1 MRKFWA
7 GPRDGASH
15 VASSAPS
22 VRYVYDRPL
31 PYARILR
38 IDVVAADGTVISSMT
53 KSYQPR
59 RGWVTE
65 SVADCA

>member
-1 MRKFWA
+1 MRRFWA
-7 GPRDGASH
+7 ADRREAVGDSAT
-15 VASSAPS
+15 APS

-31 PYARILR
+31 PYARVLR
-38 IDVVAADGTVISSMT
+38 IDVVGADGAVISSLT
-53 KSYQPR
+53 KSYHPQ